1 MSRRWPGS
9 IALAVALML
18 TAACTANRSSV
29 SEPYQFR
36 ARDAS
41 VPVDSPQL
49 RKQKAEAGIESCPL
63 TERASPAA
71 DGSLPDLTL
80 PCLGGGPDVNLA
92 GLRGAPLVLNFWSQ
106 TCGPCRAESPLFQQ
120 VHEAAGNRVR
130 VLGIDWQDPRPGYAI
145 GFADELGLTY
155 PQIADPDGATRAPLR
170 ITALPITVFADADGQ
185 IVHTEFGAVDSVDE
199 LTTLIGDHLGV
210 TVPTER
216 R

>member
-9 IALAVALML
+9 IALAVAMML
-18 TAACTANRSSV
+18 TAACTVNRSSP
-29 SEPYQFR
+29 SEPYQSR
-36 ARDAS
+36 APDAS
-41 VPVDSPQL
+41 VRVDSPQL
-49 RKQKAEAGIESCPL
+49 RKQKADAGIESCPL
-63 TERASPAA
+63 SKGASTAA
-71 DGSLPDLTL
+71 DGSLPEITL

-130 VLGIDWQDPRPGYAI
+130 VLGLDWQDPRPGYAI

-155 PQIADPDGATRAPLR
+155 PQIADPEGATRAPLR

-199 LTTLIGDHLGV
+199 LTTLIDDHLGV
-210 TVPTER
+210 TVATELR
-216 R
+216 